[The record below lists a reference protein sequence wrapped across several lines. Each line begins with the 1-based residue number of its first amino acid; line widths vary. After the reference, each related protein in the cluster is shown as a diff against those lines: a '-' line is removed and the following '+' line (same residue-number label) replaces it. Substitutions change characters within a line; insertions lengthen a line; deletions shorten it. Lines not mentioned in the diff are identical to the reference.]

1 MQVMSVMINIA
12 FLSGPTIKPINLLI
26 SPTGAAACAP
36 DWLAV
41 INPTRK
47 TRRPCPQDLR
57 TWLFEQLHLE
67 GWIPRSCTKQTV
79 GLIRNLLDE
88 AVNLPQFAD
97 RSELIRDLRQRD
109 THYWAGVAYKY
120 PFAPQIGRI
129 APRRVQVAKHVL
141 QAKNSSGELI
151 DNYQVQFR
159 VDGKMLGRTFTNFAN
174 ALDYRNRVAEAIHNG
189 DDPWSV
195 PMLIA

>member
-1 MQVMSVMINIA
+1 M
-12 FLSGPTIKPINLLI
+12 
-26 SPTGAAACAP
+26 
-36 DWLAV
+36 

-47 TRRPCPQDLR
+47 TRRPCPRDLR

-67 GWIPRSCTKQTV
+67 GWIPRSCTKHTV

-97 RSELIRDLRQRD
+97 RSELIRDLRQRE
-109 THYWAGVAYKY
+109 TGFWQSMASRY
-120 PFAPQIGRI
+120 PFASRAGQV
-129 APRRVQVAKHVL
+129 APRRVQISKHVF

-151 DNYQVQFR
+151 DNYQVQFK
-159 VDGKMLGRTFTNFAN
+159 VGGKLLGRTFTKIEN